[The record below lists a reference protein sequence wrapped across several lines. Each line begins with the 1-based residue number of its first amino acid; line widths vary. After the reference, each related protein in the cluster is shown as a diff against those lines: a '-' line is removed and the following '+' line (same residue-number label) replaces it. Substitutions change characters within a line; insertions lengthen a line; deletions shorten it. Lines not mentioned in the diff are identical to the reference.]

1 MAWEGGQDKS
11 FDLVSELE
19 LVAPV
24 RLLTRFEYR
33 NAAVRSV
40 PPGSRFRVLQC
51 EENHA
56 RCQLSDCDLCEHYA
70 LGYAAGRH
78 SSY

>member
-1 MAWEGGQDKS
+1 MSWEGGRDKS
-11 FDLVSELE
+11 FDLVSGLE

-24 RLLTRFEYR
+24 RLPARFEYR

-40 PPGSRFRVLQC
+40 PPGSRFRVFQC

-56 RCQLSDCDLCEHYA
+56 
-70 LGYAAGRH
+70 
-78 SSY
+78 